1 MPIIFGISI
10 KNWSA
15 FLLLALSV
23 GFPTL
28 NNALLAVLSLQFAA
42 SLETSNSSIMYA
54 LSFATFSNALIV
66 LFSVILIKRFTFRVL
81 YIAHTLS
88 IISVVFLWL
97 AIDYKHEASLYIYAI
112 LMGAGYTISYS
123 AKSTLVELQ
132 MRNLGGGTVGHG
144 VKVVFD
150 NCFYGLSYF
159 VHSSVFSGF
168 DSEENGPDYA

>member
-1 MPIIFGISI
+1 MTKIFGIST

-28 NNALLAVLSLQFAA
+28 NNSLLSVLSLQFAT
-42 SLETSNSSIMYA
+42 SLGTSNSSILYA
-54 LSFATFSNALIV
+54 LSIATFSNALIV
-66 LFSVILIKRFTFRVL
+66 LFSVKLIKRFTFRVL
-81 YIAHTLS
+81 YIGHSLC
-88 IISVVFLWL
+88 ILSVVFLWL
-97 AIDYKHEASLYIYAI
+97 AIDYKHEAILYIFAI
-112 LMGAGYTISYS
+112 LMGAGFTISYS

-132 MRNLGGGTVGHG
+132 MRNLAGGTVGHG

-159 VHSSVFSGF
+159 VHSSVFSGL